1 MKQVIAVIVLLT
13 FVMLMASCAMHT
25 HIIGKGAQGGERL
38 QQRQWYVLW
47 GLVPINNVD
56 SKVMAAGAT
65 NYTIKTQQSFVD
77 CVINIF
83 TGLVTVY
90 YRTVTVTK

>member
-1 MKQVIAVIVLLT
+1 MKRIVAVVVLLT

-47 GLVPINNVD
+47 GLVPINNID
-56 SKVMAAGAT
+56 SKVMAAGASD
-65 NYTIKTQQSFVD
+65 YTIKTQQSFVD

-83 TGLVTVY
+83 TGFVTVSS
-90 YRTVTVTK
+90 RTVTVTK